1 MGLTKIISSD
11 ITFNAYFLH
20 LHKRQWPIQQTVLSC
35 KNNHLQIELHSGDT
49 TCLMLLKQ
57 FYVINV
63 LSFKYFKG
71 LFTEKKI
78 MIRLKLFSL

>member
-20 LHKRQWPIQQTVLSC
+20 SHRRQWPIQQTVLSC
-35 KNNHLQIELHSGDT
+35 KNNHLKIELHSGDT
-49 TCLMLLKQ
+49 TCLMLLKLH
-57 FYVINV
+57 YVITV

-71 LFTEKKI
+71 LLTKKI
-78 MIRLKLFSL
+78 